1 MFTRMAL
8 ALAGLAIA
16 ISASGCC
23 CSANRCNPCGPCGAA
38 APSPCS
44 TGNCSPSFYPPA
56 GGGGG
61 QFYQGADASGM
72 NLGTSTVATSQPF
85 GGYPATAMAPAQLL
99 PN

>member
-1 MFTRMAL
+1 MAL

-16 ISASGCC
+16 VSASGCC
-23 CSANRCNPCGPCGAA
+23 CGMSSNRCSPCGQ

-72 NLGTSTVATSQPF
+72 NFGGTQTVASTQPV
-85 GGYPATAMAPAQLL
+85 GYPTTAMAPTQLL